1 MSANTAV
8 IRGRDEFLDQM
19 YFNETVQIEL
29 EYRKKTLAAE
39 RRRLDEDKQKL
50 KKEKRD
56 FDRYRRLEKQKLD
69 QTRRLFDNKWRILEE
84 ETRKLADDRIK
95 VEQQRAFYERVK
107 STLAEIDDRKIIEGE
122 MFFIGVNNESTL
134 KRRYRDLLKIYHPDN
149 VGGDTNTIQEI
160 NREYDHLKQR
170 FA

>member
-1 MSANTAV
+1 MAEKLTRS
-8 IRGRDEFLDQM
+8 D
-19 YFNETVQIEL
+19 IE
-29 EYRKKTLAAE
+29 KI
-39 RRRLDEDKQKL
+39 Q
-50 KKEKRD
+50 
-56 FDRYRRLEKQKLD
+56 
-69 QTRRLFDNKWRILEE
+69 
-84 ETRKLADDRIK
+84 
-95 VEQQRAFYERVK
+95 
-107 STLAEIDDRKIIEGE
+107 AEIDDRKIIEGE